1 MTTTATRLL
10 TADDLLRLHGEG
22 VRGELIRG
30 VLCETMPVGREHGEI
45 VMALGTEIGKFVQ
58 ERKLGR
64 IAGSDVGVWLERDP
78 DTVREPDIA
87 FFSTE
92 RAPPG
97 ERVTGYAET
106 APDLVVE
113 VASPS
118 DRRTA
123 VDDKARMWLAHG
135 VRLVWVVHPDT
146 RTVDVHRAGGPAA
159 TLADGDALD
168 GGEVLPGFEC
178 GLDALFGAW
187 ESAARR
193 GTAGVRLAAAAE
205 EAAHAVPRPAAAS
218 PPEAFEEAAPRRLRR
233 LRALQAAHAVVDDV
247 AHAPLL
253 AGVEPEAVLV
263 AAGIEFEVVGAVV
276 EGRHPLAAGGAIEV
290 GIALG
295 VADRAAALVLAG
307 ARRLQRVELVV
318 VEPAAVAVRA
328 VVDLDAVHALLDEV
342 GAVPRALHRRSASR
356 ARRGCVA
363 ASVAA
368 PRRPRPVARD
378 AAGRCYDAAMT
389 EREA

>member
-30 VLCETMPVGREHGEI
+30 VLCETTPAGREHGEI
-45 VMALGTEIGKFVQ
+45 VMALGVKLVFFVR

-64 IAGSDVGVWLERDP
+64 IGSDVGVWLERGP
-78 DTVREPDIA
+78 DTVRGPDIA

-123 VDDKARMWLAHG
+123 IDDKARMWLAHG

-159 TLADGDALD
+159 TLAGGDALD
-168 GGEVLPGFEC
+168 GGEVLPGFGC
-178 GLDALFGAW
+178 GLDAIFGAW
-187 ESAARR
+187 E
-193 GTAGVRLAAAAE
+193 
-205 EAAHAVPRPAAAS
+205 
-218 PPEAFEEAAPRRLRR
+218 
-233 LRALQAAHAVVDDV
+233 
-247 AHAPLL
+247 
-253 AGVEPEAVLV
+253 
-263 AAGIEFEVVGAVV
+263 
-276 EGRHPLAAGGAIEV
+276 
-290 GIALG
+290 
-295 VADRAAALVLAG
+295 
-307 ARRLQRVELVV
+307 
-318 VEPAAVAVRA
+318 
-328 VVDLDAVHALLDEV
+328 
-342 GAVPRALHRRSASR
+342 
-356 ARRGCVA
+356 
-363 ASVAA
+363 
-368 PRRPRPVARD
+368 
-378 AAGRCYDAAMT
+378 
-389 EREA
+389 